1 MPVNHLYVF
10 LRKISIQI
18 LCPFFKNW
26 IMCFFLCW
34 VIWVLCIFWIL
45 TLYQIY
51 IIFKYLFPTSRWPF
65 NFVDS
70 FLHCAKAFLL
80 QCSLICLFFSF
91 VSLDWGDTS
100 KKILLRPD
108 VKEWTAFIF
117 PVSIMVSGLTFMSWI
132 NLKFIFC
139 AWYDRVV
146 QFGSVGYLSK
156 ENKNTNWK
164 RYMHPSVHCSIIY
177 NSQDMEAT

>member
-1 MPVNHLYVF
+1 MFAN
-10 LRKISIQI
+10 
-18 LCPFFKNW
+18 
-26 IMCFFLCW
+26 
-34 VIWVLCIFWIL
+34 IFSHS
-45 TLYQIY
+45 
-51 IIFKYLFPTSRWPF
+51 SRWTF
-65 NFVDS
+65 CFVDS

-156 ENKNTNWK
+156 ENKNTNK
-164 RYMHPSVHCSIIY
+164 GEAIIKQILKVKPSTKKTFYMFKGLSEFQASCPTMQLLTKSIKEK
-177 NSQDMEAT
+177 MP